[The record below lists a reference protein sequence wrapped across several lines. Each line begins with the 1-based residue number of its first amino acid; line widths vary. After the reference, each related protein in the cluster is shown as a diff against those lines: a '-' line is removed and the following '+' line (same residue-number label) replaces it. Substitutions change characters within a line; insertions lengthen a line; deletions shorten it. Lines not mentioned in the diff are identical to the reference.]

1 MLKDIPEMF
10 EGKNVL
16 VEIESI
22 DPEEKKSLEILRQ
35 EKCQTLPLTRGAD
48 RYYIDFT
55 DEEAEILNSIPV
67 EKRML
72 AVNGKKLVV
81 PLDIRPYS
89 MYLLKIK
96 LDE

>member
-1 MLKDIPEMF
+1 
-10 EGKNVL
+10 
-16 VEIESI
+16 
-22 DPEEKKSLEILRQ
+22 
-35 EKCQTLPLTRGAD
+35 LPLTRGAD

-55 DEEAEILNSIPV
+55 DEEAKILNSIPV

-72 AVNGKKLVV
+72 TVNGKKLVV

>member
-1 MLKDIPEMF
+1 M
-10 EGKNVL
+10 
-16 VEIESI
+16 
-22 DPEEKKSLEILRQ
+22 
-35 EKCQTLPLTRGAD
+35 PLTRGAD
-48 RYYIDFT
+48 SYYIDFT

-72 AVNGKKLVV
+72 AVNGKKLVI